1 LDVNVQPLKTEST
14 RANRHTP
21 ETASHRSSILIID
34 DNLDDLALM
43 AEVLQNSN
51 FDIRQARSTAQGLR
65 SATKYPPDLI
75 ILDIDMPDVNGLDA
89 CRLVKAR
96 ADLAPVPVIFISAH
110 FDKSK
115 KLQAFSMGAVDYIT
129 KPFDPDEVFKRVE
142 LQVLNFSRIRDL
154 EKDLRTLEDKAHGE
168 NVRTWS
174 HPDMT
179 VSLTNRESECLV
191 WLARGLRNEVIAD
204 RLAISPAT
212 VEMHLSNARRKL
224 AAATREQAIAIAI
237 QFGLISP

>member
-1 LDVNVQPLKTEST
+1 MPEES
-14 RANRHTP
+14 HV
-21 ETASHRSSILIID
+21 RSSILIID
-34 DNLDDLALM
+34 DNLDDLTLM
-43 AEVLQNSN
+43 AEVLRNSN

-89 CRLVKAR
+89 CRLIKAR
-96 ADLAPVPVIFISAH
+96 TDLANVPVIFISAH

-115 KLQAFSMGAVDYIT
+115 KMQAFSMGAVDYIT
-129 KPFDPDEVFKRVE
+129 KPFEPDEVFKRVE
-142 LQVLNFSRIRDL
+142 LHVLNFIRIRKL
-154 EKDLRTLEDKAHGE
+154 EKDFLTLEKQVNKEG
-168 NVRTWS
+168 NKTW
-174 HPDMT
+174 PQADMS
-179 VSLTNRESECLV
+179 VNLTKREIECLT

-204 RLAISPAT
+204 RLTISAAT
-212 VEMHLSNARRKL
+212 VELHLSNARRKL